1 MLQQC
6 KQARQILTHIIAW
19 QYHTAQVTELHV
31 LHNVTVNE
39 QLPVQKKNIQQPQT
53 RSEQTLFSGNFRQ
66 VCGSLTMTF
75 LVDKFN
81 PNTVSANLQNMSQRQ
96 QDAVQRIVV
105 ICRVE
110 ALTRCYHFVM

>member
-1 MLQQC
+1 M
-6 KQARQILTHIIAW
+6 
-19 QYHTAQVTELHV
+19 AQVTELHV

-39 QLPVQKKNIQQPQT
+39 QLPVQKENIQQPQT

-66 VCGSLTMTF
+66 VCGGLTMTF

-105 ICRVE
+105 ICHVE